1 LLCSRRSIISSGWL
15 SQPDFPKISSD
26 RASPSRPEKCEQDR
40 KAFQLCRP
48 IFSRL
53 GIRLAD
59 GDKIQIAVRFQFPDS
74 GEDDI
79 IELLGVGQSERVSA
93 MTKKVITM
101 EFVVPTMLAIALG
114 IVFSMGAVYL
124 TDIYLGPIDQAE
136 AHYPA
141 AAEQ

>member
-1 LLCSRRSIISSGWL
+1 VSRIGR
-15 SQPDFPKISSD
+15 
-26 RASPSRPEKCEQDR
+26 PSTC
-40 KAFQLCRP
+40 AAP

-79 IELLGVGQSERVSA
+79 IELPGVGQSERVSA

>member
-1 LLCSRRSIISSGWL
+1 
-15 SQPDFPKISSD
+15 
-26 RASPSRPEKCEQDR
+26 
-40 KAFQLCRP
+40 LCRP

-59 GDKIQIAVRFQFPDS
+59 GDKIPIAVRFQFPDS
-74 GEDDI
+74 GDDDI
-79 IELLGVGQSERVSA
+79 IELPGVGQSERVSA

-114 IVFSMGAVYL
+114 IAFSMGAVYL

-141 AAEQ
+141 AAER